1 MVIQTNQECW
11 QYKSKRLKHFCSDD
25 VLGVSELKT
34 KKFKG
39 VENIG
44 EEENNEEKKSDLNAG
59 DMDLLDKGIS
69 QRPSVWYFHEI
80 EMDKRK
86 RKMTQSEL
94 RESRTVATQT
104 EDNGNGSKEDIDIR
118 MANLEKS
125 VSLVL
130 LELRYKLI
138 ILNNIW
144 ENIF

>member
-25 VLGVSELKT
+25 VLGVRELQT

-44 EEENNEEKKSDLNAG
+44 EEENKEEKKSDLNAR
-59 DMDLLDKGIS
+59 DMDIVHKGVS

-80 EMDKRK
+80 EKGKRK

-94 RESRTVATQT
+94 QESRTVATQT
-104 EDNGNGSKEDIDIR
+104 EDNGNGSKEDIDVR
-118 MANLEKS
+118 MAKKD
-125 VSLVL
+125 
-130 LELRYKLI
+130 Y
-138 ILNNIW
+138 
-144 ENIF
+144 

>member
-25 VLGVSELKT
+25 VLGVSEFQT

-80 EMDKRK
+80 EMGKRK

-94 RESRTVATQT
+94 QESRTVATQT
-104 EDNGNGSKEDIDIR
+104 EDNGSKEDIDIR

-144 ENIF
+144 KNIF